1 VGTESVDLQARV
13 LRQEKLLEASYALH
27 QSLNLDDLLGLILD
41 TAASAVAAE
50 RGTVYVVKDDG
61 QTLWSRVLSGD
72 ESLEITLPVGDGLA
86 GAVAADGK
94 TLRLADAYDDPRFNR
109 SWDQKSGFRTKEVLC
124 APIKDRKG
132 KLVGVF
138 QLLNKLGGA
147 GFLEED
153 EQFLEGLS
161 IHAALAIE
169 NAQLHT
175 SAIEKERY
183 DREVALAQS
192 VQRNLQPE
200 TYERE
205 VRGISL
211 AGLNELCEDA
221 SGDYYD
227 CVVELPSGKIAVAI
241 GDVSGHGLQAALV
254 MAETRAYLR
263 AFVQTIDSLAHV
275 VRLLNDSL
283 VPDLSDGRF
292 VTFFAALID
301 PATGAVEWCNAGH
314 NPPILRRAA
323 DATVTTLKA
332 TDPILGIIDGRDYHV
347 GEPFTLER
355 GDAILLYTDGVTE
368 ARNGAGDLMGD
379 PHLNDLFQAV
389 EDGTAAA
396 MLASLRRSVHEF
408 TGPVAVDDDLTMIV
422 VRRG

>member
-1 VGTESVDLQARV
+1 MGSDDVDLQARV
-13 LRQEKLLEASYALH
+13 ARQEKLLEASYALH
-27 QSLNLDDLLGLILD
+27 QSLNLDELLGLILD
-41 TAASAVAAE
+41 TAASAVGAD
-50 RGTVYVVKDDG
+50 RGTVYVLKDDG
-61 QTLWSRVLSGD
+61 ETLWSRVLSGD
-72 ESLEITLPVGDGLA
+72 KSLEITLPVGQGLA
-86 GAVAADGK
+86 GAVAQTGQ
-94 TLRLADAYDDPRFNR
+94 TLRLADAYDDERFNR
-109 SWDQKSGFRTKEVLC
+109 SWDEKSGYRTREVLC

-132 KLVGVF
+132 NLVGVF
-138 QLLNKLGGA
+138 QLLNKVGGG

-153 EQFLEGLS
+153 EEFLEGLS

-192 VQRNLQPE
+192 VQRKLQPE

-205 VRGISL
+205 EAGIAF

-227 CVVELPSGKIAVAI
+227 CLVELPGGKIAVAI

-263 AFVQTIDSLAHV
+263 AFVKTIDSLARV
-275 VRLLNDSL
+275 VQLLNDAL
-283 VPDLSDGRF
+283 VLDLSDGRF
-292 VTFFAALID
+292 LTFFAALID
-301 PATGAVEWCNAGH
+301 PVTGEVEWCNAGH

-323 DATVTTLKA
+323 GGTVTTLNA
-332 TDPILGIIDGRDYHV
+332 TDPIIGILDGRDYHV
-347 GEPFTLER
+347 GEPFTLEP

-368 ARNGAGDLMGD
+368 ARNTAGDLMGE
-379 PHLNDLFQAV
+379 PHLHALFENV

-422 VRRG
+422 VRRS